1 MSNLICLGKGKQT
14 IVVVNHRFHY
24 RTVHTQM
31 QLVLLA
37 SLELCELE
45 YEETFWQVG
54 RFDFCAKFDKSK
66 PILSSSSMV
75 LFDSVTTLFRLSTLF

>member
-1 MSNLICLGKGKQT
+1 MSNLICLGNGKQT

-24 RTVHTQM
+24 RTVHTQL

-45 YEETFWQVG
+45 YEKTFWQVR
-54 RFDFCAKFDKSK
+54 RFDFV
-66 PILSSSSMV
+66 PNLINQNPYYHNH
-75 LFDSVTTLFRLSTLF
+75 R

>member
-1 MSNLICLGKGKQT
+1 MLPNMSNLICLGKGKHT
-14 IVVVNHRFHY
+14 IVVVNHRFIIA
-24 RTVHTQM
+24 HTQL

-54 RFDFCAKFDKSK
+54 
-66 PILSSSSMV
+66 ILIFV
-75 LFDSVTTLFRLSTLF
+75 PNLIY

>member
-1 MSNLICLGKGKQT
+1 MSNLICLGKGKHT
-14 IVVVNHRFHY
+14 IVVVNHHFHY
-24 RTVHTQM
+24 RTVHTQL

-54 RFDFCAKFDKSK
+54 RFDFCAKF
-66 PILSSSSMV
+66 P
-75 LFDSVTTLFRLSTLF
+75 